1 MSLIDNIHNMT
12 NAELNGLAKNR
23 YIPEDIQ
30 LAIEA
35 HPYRLAKEHLSWN
48 RGITPRVAEKLWDRK
63 GFVLKCNLISQGKYI
78 GQPVKYR
85 ELYADH
91 GRRIMRGSWWRF
103 SSVFLQSHRWESGAD
118 YTPSDIID
126 KIYDGLTSDDCLQ
139 GGGWTS
145 QGYSQYFFKNSM
157 RKIVEHSNC
166 SLETAVKI
174 SATVDIPEVRKAAFD
189 KIAELS

>member
-35 HPYRLAKEHLSWN
+35 HPYRLAKQHLSWN
-48 RGITPRVAEKLWDRK
+48 QGITPRVAERLWDRK
-63 GFVLKCNLISQGKYI
+63 GFVLKCNLVAQGKYT
-78 GQPVKYR
+78 GQPEKYR

-103 SSVFLQSHRWESGAD
+103 ASVFLSSPRWESGAD

-126 KIYDGLTSDDCLQ
+126 KIYDSFISDDSLL
-139 GGGWTS
+139 GGS
-145 QGYSQYFFKNSM
+145 QGYSQYFFRNSM
-157 RKIVEHSNC
+157 KKIVEHPNC

-174 SATVDIPEVRKAAFD
+174 SATTEVPEVRKAAFD
-189 KIAELS
+189 KIAKLS

>member
-35 HPYRLAKEHLSWN
+35 HPYRLAKQHLSWN
-48 RGITPRVAEKLWDRK
+48 QGITPKVAEKLWDRK
-63 GFVLKCNLISQGKYI
+63 GFVLKCNLVSQGKYT
-78 GQPVKYR
+78 GQPEKYR

-126 KIYDGLTSDDCLQ
+126 KIYDSLISDDSPL
-139 GGGWTS
+139 GGSHGC
-145 QGYSQYFFKNSM
+145 SQYFFKNSM

-166 SLETAVKI
+166 SIETAVKI
-174 SATVDIPEVRKAAFD
+174 SATTEVPEVRKAAFD
-189 KIAELS
+189 KIAKLS